1 MLNFLKRL
9 FLRRVPRKI
18 DSDYHKILSAHSSY
32 YLNLNEKRKKEFRI
46 RLFVLL
52 NVLGFHS
59 LEIKNITR
67 EMRAVIGCAIIE
79 ITFGLKNYLPTR
91 FKVVVVKPRRYMY
104 PGYGQPFL
112 GHVDFNRGVI
122 YFSWE
127 DVKEGYLVPDDAV
140 NVALHEMA
148 HVIEIESAFQPIF
161 GAFFNMWKWNEWAK
175 LAYTKM
181 HLIQNNQHQF
191 LKSYGGQNMKEMFA
205 VCVETFFEQ
214 PNEFKTTLPEIYQ
227 SMVDLLRQDPSI
239 KGDPVIG
246 RK

>member
-1 MLNFLKRL
+1 MLNFFQKI
-9 FLRRVPRKI
+9 FIRRVPRKI
-18 DSDYHKILSAHSSY
+18 DSDYHKILSTHSSY

-52 NVLGFHS
+52 NVLGFQS
-59 LEIKNITR
+59 AEIRNITR

-79 ITFGLKNYLPTR
+79 ITFGLDNYLPTK
-91 FKVVVVKPRRYMY
+91 FTEIVVKPRRYMY

-112 GHVDFNRGVI
+112 GHTDFTRGLI

-127 DVKEGYLVPDDAV
+127 DVKTGYLVPDDAV

-148 HVIEIESAFQPIF
+148 HVIEIENTFRPLF
-161 GAFFNMWKWNEWAK
+161 GDFFNMWDWNKWAK
-175 LAYTKM
+175 LAHDKM
-181 HLIQNNQHQF
+181 QVIQSNQNEF

-214 PNEFKTTLPEIYQ
+214 PKEFKAALPEIYQ
-227 SMVDLLRQDPSI
+227 SMVQLLRQDPLL
-239 KGDPVIG
+239 KGDPVLG
-246 RK
+246 RR